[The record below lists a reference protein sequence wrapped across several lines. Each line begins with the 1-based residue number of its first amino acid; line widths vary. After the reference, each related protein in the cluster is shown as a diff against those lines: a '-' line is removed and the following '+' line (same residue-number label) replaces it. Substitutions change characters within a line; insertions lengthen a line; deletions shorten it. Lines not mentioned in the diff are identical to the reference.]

1 MPCSIFNTM
10 LHAFYFP
17 GVVPSVN
24 NLYMTGGKLAGRK
37 VLTKQQR
44 AFRAAVASVVKTKR
58 ATLQNLVVKIYYR
71 PPDKRRRDVDNY
83 IKAIFDA
90 LTAAGYWI
98 DDAQSVSV
106 RSCFLEPKKRADAG
120 VYVFVESTDKKT
132 FDDELVDELSRVNK

>member
-1 MPCSIFNTM
+1 
-10 LHAFYFP
+10 
-17 GVVPSVN
+17 
-24 NLYMTGGKLAGRK
+24 MTGGKLAGRK

-98 DDAQSVSV
+98 DDAQAVSV
-106 RSCFLEPKKRADAG
+106 RSCFLESKKRADAG
-120 VYVFVESTDKKT
+120 VYVFVESIDKKT